1 VTVASRRT
9 LILIVGVVIAA
20 LAAVAT
26 WRYLDTADERAYGD
40 AKLVKVFRV
49 AKDIPKGTAGE
60 TALAEELVESASI
73 PQEFRPGTALTSSS
87 VNSIRGKVALVNL
100 SAGQVVVDGM
110 FVDPRVAT
118 VSFAERIPAGQVAIT
133 ISVGNVQGVAG
144 LLVPGDK
151 VNIMVVGG
159 EARFLYQNVNILAI
173 GSTAAPEAGETQAVR
188 NPGSGL
194 LTLAVPA
201 EAAERIALAA
211 GGAAGTIY
219 LTLVPPDNQ
228 PASIPPVNADN
239 IFPPALTPY
248 G

>member
-1 VTVASRRT
+1 MASRRT

-20 LAAVAT
+20 LAALAT
-26 WRYLDTADERAYGD
+26 WRYLDTADERAYDD

-60 TALAEELVESASI
+60 NALAEDMIESASI
-73 PQEFRPGTALTSSS
+73 PQEFRPGTALTSDSI
-87 VNSIRGKVALVNL
+87 NSIRGKVALTNL

-133 ISVGNVQGVAG
+133 ISVDQVKGVAG

-151 VNIMVVGG
+151 VNMMIVEGD

-173 GSTAAPEAGETQAVR
+173 GATAAPEAGETQAVT

-194 LTLAVPA
+194 LTLAVPP
-201 EAAERIALAA
+201 EAAERIAFAA
-211 GGAAGTIY
+211 SRNLY

-228 PASIPPVNADN
+228 PVSVPPVNEGN
-239 IFPPALTPY
+239 LLPPALTPY